1 VSYSHPA
8 TFLPG
13 GVQTGNPGA
22 SHVDVIPPAS
32 KPILNS
38 ASDQHT
44 SGLISGLSKNGA
56 NVQRIYVRRAKIT
69 APGTPAGSRRLGAS
83 GRPGHRRGQT
93 QPVNDSL
100 SRYVAGVVMWGQWGF
115 GARQVA

>member
-1 VSYSHPA
+1 MSYSHPA

-22 SHVDVIPPAS
+22 SHVYVIPPAS

-44 SGLISGLSKNGA
+44 SGLISGPSKNGA

-69 APGTPAGSRRLGAS
+69 ALGTPAWRMVASMLHSLNVPLEVGVSWPPDRRS
-83 GRPGHRRGQT
+83 P
-93 QPVNDSL
+93 
-100 SRYVAGVVMWGQWGF
+100 
-115 GARQVA
+115 